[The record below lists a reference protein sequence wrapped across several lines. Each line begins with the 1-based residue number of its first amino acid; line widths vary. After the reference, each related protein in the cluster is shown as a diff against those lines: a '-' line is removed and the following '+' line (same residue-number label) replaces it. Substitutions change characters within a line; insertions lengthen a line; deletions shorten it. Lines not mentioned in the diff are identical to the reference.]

1 MYSKVKSMGHPVH
14 LMLVN
19 FPLGLW
25 VTAAV
30 FDIVRLV
37 TGNGYWSG
45 VAFWMI
51 AAGSVGGVLAALAG
65 VTDWTGIPKDTRA
78 RQVGIVH
85 GVGNALVLAL
95 FIVSWLLRLNAPD
108 NPSILAY
115 ILSFLGAA
123 LVGLTGWLGG
133 ELTGRYGVGIEEGAN
148 VNAYGPLLPSRST
161 GTRASHDEAS
171 DVRNISSSVK

>member
-1 MYSKVKSMGHPVH
+1 MYSKVKSMGHPLH

-51 AAGSVGGVLAALAG
+51 AAGSVGGVLAALTG

-78 RQVGIVH
+78 KQVGIVH
-85 GVGNALVLAL
+85 GVGNAIVLTL
-95 FIVSWLLRLNAPD
+95 FIVSWLLRLNNPD
-108 NPSILAY
+108 NPLILAY
-115 ILSFLGAA
+115 VLSFLGAA

-133 ELTGRYGVGIEEGAN
+133 ELTGRYGIGIEEDAN
-148 VNAYGPLLPSRST
+148 INAYGPLLPSKSATTHADHSEIREAHEARSQ
-161 GTRASHDEAS
+161 
-171 DVRNISSSVK
+171 VK

>member
-85 GVGNALVLAL
+85 GLGNALILAL

-161 GTRASHDEAS
+161 GARASHDEVS
-171 DVRNISSSVK
+171 EVRNISSSVK